1 MFYRLHCWW
10 TSQVFYTH
18 IVVTCVLGVPQL
30 KGIMLDYMRQLMKA
44 MPDKCKMQSYSYGS
58 PGTNSLPCLSDH
70 KFGVLTYRVHLY
82 SLVKNLG
89 VTLDSDVSMSQ
100 HITNMY

>member
-1 MFYRLHCWW
+1 M
-10 TSQVFYTH
+10 
-18 IVVTCVLGVPQL
+18 TCVLGVPQL

-70 KFGVLTYRVHLY
+70 KSCVLTYCVHLY
-82 SLVKNLG
+82 SLFKNLG
-89 VTLDSDVSMSQ
+89 VTLDSDLSMSQ
-100 HITNMY
+100 HITNMYKVVYVQIRHISSI